1 MAGNAALLGRL
12 LSPLHGRP
20 ARAAHLLWLGVV
32 RMGSGGARARSGP
45 QPDLSSGRSDR
56 RGLSVEVLPA
66 AGFVGDVPEF
76 PLPNATGRELELW
89 DALWR
94 TPQAAGWAVQSWR
107 WQEVGQFVRLSVRL
121 EDPAAPA
128 GLYAQYRGIRTE
140 LGLSPAGLREN
151 GWQIATVEPPAVEPS
166 GKSTASG
173 GSRARLGVIRGGA
186 G

>member
-1 MAGNAALLGRL
+1 
-12 LSPLHGRP
+12 
-20 ARAAHLLWLGVV
+20 
-32 RMGSGGARARSGP
+32 MGSGGARARSGP

-151 GWQIATVEPPAVEPS
+151 GWQIAAAEAPTVKPS
-166 GKSTASG
+166 GKSTVSG

-186 G
+186 S